1 MSKFS
6 DWTREKLGK
15 RFGLR
20 QVSQLEVL
28 ESWLAMPVELTDLE
42 VANLT
47 YLRDLL
53 AKRVD
58 FWNEE
63 ELKIKFIGTL
73 ITFVNFETE
82 YFSAFADRVLSGI
95 VDGEEISGVPDL
107 MVATGY
113 QEVGSPFFCLHEYK
127 KEVDNSSPDP
137 AAQCLAAM
145 LTAQTLNQTGSP
157 IYGVYVV
164 GRNWFF
170 MVLEDKKYAITT
182 GHNATQD
189 DIFDIFKILKAS
201 KQIFL
206 QKCQA
211 LT

>member
-15 RFGLR
+15 RFGLK
-20 QVSQLEVL
+20 QVKSQNALNE
-28 ESWLAMPVELTDLE
+28 WLAMEMALTEIE

-53 AKRVD
+53 DSRVD

-73 ITFVNFETE
+73 ITFVNFETDF
-82 YFSAFADRVLSGI
+82 FSAFADRLLSGV
-95 VDGEEISGVPDL
+95 VDGEEMSGIPDL
-107 MVATGY
+107 MVASGY
-113 QEVGSPFFCLHEYK
+113 QEVGAPFFCLHEYK
-127 KEVDNSSPDP
+127 KEADNNSADP

-145 LTAQTLNQTGSP
+145 LAAQTHNQANTV

-170 MVLEDKKYAITT
+170 MVLEGKEYAISQNYS
-182 GHNATQD
+182 GNKD

-206 QKCQA
+206 KRCQ
-211 LT
+211 